1 MPKFFIEDISGENFM
16 ITGENARHMAKS
28 LRMRPGEI
36 ITVSDGRGTDYG
48 CEIAEVSDTAV
59 QVKVLYSQP
68 SDVEASVKVTLYQG
82 LPKGDKMDYIVQKAV
97 ELGVSKIVPVLTER
111 SVSRP
116 DAKSAAKKQ
125 ERWQKIAVEAAKQ
138 SGRGVIPTVESVT
151 MFRNVGREN
160 TEQLKILFYEGGGAS
175 MQEIL
180 ADYPDEIAIFIGPE
194 GGWDKSE
201 VAALESAGAKTATL
215 GPRILR
221 TETAPIAALSVVM
234 FLTGNLG

>member
-180 ADYPDEIAIFIGPE
+180 ADYPDEIAIFIE
-194 GGWDKSE
+194 YGGR
-201 VAALESAGAKTATL
+201 L
-215 GPRILR
+215 G
-221 TETAPIAALSVVM
+221 
-234 FLTGNLG
+234 